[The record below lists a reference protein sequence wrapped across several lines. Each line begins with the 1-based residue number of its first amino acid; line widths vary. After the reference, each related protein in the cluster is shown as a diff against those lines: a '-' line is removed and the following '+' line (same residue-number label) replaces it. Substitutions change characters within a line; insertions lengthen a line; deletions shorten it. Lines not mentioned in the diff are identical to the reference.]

1 MKQAV
6 ILLGILGLIC
16 GRIGPPVLPAVFAQ
30 EPQSPQSKPGAQ
42 SAPAPAAQPANELA
56 NELAQRLSQQ
66 LRAKT
71 VVGDPVKAGSVTL
84 IPILMVDVNFA
95 GGAKPAKAQ
104 EQAIEGYLMNGEA
117 RPLGFVA
124 VTSKGTRFIPVGST
138 PSK

>member
-1 MKQAV
+1 M
-6 ILLGILGLIC
+6 
-16 GRIGPPVLPAVFAQ
+16 GPSVLPAAFAQ
-30 EPQSPQSKPGAQ
+30 TKPAAQ
-42 SAPAPAAQPANELA
+42 SAAAPAPQPGELA

-84 IPILMVDVNFA
+84 IPILMVDVSFA
-95 GGAKPAKAQ
+95 GGAMPGSAKSPG
-104 EQAIEGYLMNGEA
+104 IDGFLMTGDA

-124 VTSKGTRFIPVGST
+124 VTSKGTRFIPVGNT